1 MSYDQSNGQCRC
13 NGKKA
18 IWKYKSTASTDFQAT
33 LKKGSPA
40 CFGNLMSLERS
51 TCNFIYK
58 SLHIWNQICYHF
70 KSFLLKSFLDH
81 DTNCDKQNPRIN
93 DIDERPKVSGYKW
106 RPIYSC
112 SQESPEFGKQFFA
125 PTDFEGCDYAADL
138 ITSKLNNSLRENYLD
153 ILNKVHS
160 NQYIVVRHSVQRS
173 NGCHK

>member
-58 SLHIWNQICYHF
+58 SLHIWNQICFHF
-70 KSFLLKSFLDH
+70 KAFLLKSFLEKKTHH

-93 DIDERPKVSGYKW
+93 EQRTKVFVSGYKW

-160 NQYIVVRHSVQRS
+160 N
-173 NGCHK
+173 

>member
-58 SLHIWNQICYHF
+58 SLHIWNQICFHLHF
-70 KSFLLKSFLDH
+70 KALLVKSFLEKKTYH
-81 DTNCDKQNPRIN
+81 DTNCDKQNPHIN
-93 DIDERPKVSGYKW
+93 DIYERPKVFVSGFIW
-106 RPIYSC
+106 WPVYSC

-153 ILNKVHS
+153 ILNKVLS
-160 NQYIVVRHSVQRS
+160 N
-173 NGCHK
+173 